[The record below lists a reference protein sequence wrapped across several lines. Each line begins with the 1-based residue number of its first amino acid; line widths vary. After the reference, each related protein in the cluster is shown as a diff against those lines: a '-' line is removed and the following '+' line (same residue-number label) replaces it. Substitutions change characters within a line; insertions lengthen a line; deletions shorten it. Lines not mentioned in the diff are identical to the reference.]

1 MPTKGERKYEAVG
14 RDVVP
19 EVYRLIDEIVK
30 KHHAT
35 DLAEA
40 RIGVM
45 YVYDVASD
53 RDERTW
59 WGKARLISAKE
70 REYHP
75 HDFVIELNFDAWRAL
90 EPKQQRALIDH
101 ELCHCGAAIDD
112 AGETT
117 YYIRKH
123 DLEEFHEIVER
134 HGLWRKEAEEFVRRA
149 TGGVEPSLFDLKPA
163 PSKAEAAIKDLH
175 ALAAANG
182 RTISV
187 DGNKITFGVTEQPA
201 PAEAVADDQEDDPE
215 DDDAADWVD
224 GDDCRALLD
233 LDKADIQADLDA
245 KVSGWVV
252 TVRERSEQNGAG
264 EAARASAKLG
274 ATCSSKDFR
283 LLAFVSAPDVDTL
296 IERAAEADK
305 AVDQTQKRSAV
316 KKKGAAKR
324 ERAKAA
330 GVEDKRTASAG
341 R

>member
-1 MPTKGERKYEAVG
+1 MPKGERKYEAVG

-35 DLAEA
+35 NLAEA

-75 HDFVIELNFDAWRAL
+75 HDFVLELNFDAWRAL

-101 ELCHCGAAIDD
+101 ELCHCGAAVDD

-123 DLEEFHEIVER
+123 DLEEFNEIVER

-149 TGGVEPSLFDLKPA
+149 TGEVSPTLFDLKPEA
-163 PSKAEAAIKDLH
+163 PKAAAAIKDLH

-187 DGNKITFGVTEQPA
+187 EIPKPPA
-201 PAEAVADDQEDDPE
+201 PAEAVADDDDQEDE
-215 DDDAADWVD
+215 DAADWVD
-224 GDDCRALLD
+224 GDDCKALLD

-252 TVRERSEQNGAG
+252 TVHERSEQDGGSGAMT
-264 EAARASAKLG
+264 RVTAKLG
-274 ATCSSKDFR
+274 ATCSSKDLR
-283 LLAFVSAPDVDTL
+283 LLAFISAPDVEKL
-296 IERAAEADK
+296 IARAIAEDAFIDQKQK
-305 AVDQTQKRSAV
+305 AGAKAKSG
-316 KKKGAAKR
+316 KGAAKR
-324 ERAKAA
+324 ERARKAA
-330 GVEDKRTASAG
+330 KT
-341 R
+341 